1 VKFTQSMLLGLAL
14 KLGLQ
19 GQLILTCVMRIA
31 GNI

>member
-1 VKFTQSMLLGLAL
+1 MLLGLAL